1 MKDKNLPDDIKN
13 KSLNELTEL
22 ANNII
27 ENLEINKDLESSI
40 SEYQNLI
47 TLNNLIEKKFRN
59 TSKEISQM
67 TQEKINKLFCQ
78 YELRNNVNIVAKVE
92 GLKFKEK
99 IGRAH
104 V

>member
-13 KSLNELTEL
+13 KSLKELTKL

-27 ENLEINKDLESSI
+27 ENLEKNKDLESSI

-67 TQEKINKLFCQ
+67 TKEKINKLFKKK
-78 YELRNNVNIVAKVE
+78 N
-92 GLKFKEK
+92 EK
-99 IGRAH
+99 KNK
-104 V
+104 

>member
-40 SEYQNLI
+40 NEYQNLI

-67 TQEKINKLFCQ
+67 TKEKINKLFKKK
-78 YELRNNVNIVAKVE
+78 N
-92 GLKFKEK
+92 EK
-99 IGRAH
+99 
-104 V
+104 

>member
-27 ENLEINKDLESSI
+27 EKLEINKDLESSI

-59 TSKEISQM
+59 TSKEISQI
-67 TQEKINKLFCQ
+67 TKEKINKL
-78 YELRNNVNIVAKVE
+78 
-92 GLKFKEK
+92 LKKKNEK
-99 IGRAH
+99 KNK
-104 V
+104 

>member
-1 MKDKNLPDDIKN
+1 MKDKNLPDDIKK

-67 TQEKINKLFCQ
+67 TKEKINKLFKKK
-78 YELRNNVNIVAKVE
+78 N
-92 GLKFKEK
+92 EK
-99 IGRAH
+99 KNK
-104 V
+104 

>member
-40 SEYQNLI
+40 NEYQNLI

-67 TQEKINKLFCQ
+67 TKEKINKLFKKK
-78 YELRNNVNIVAKVE
+78 N
-92 GLKFKEK
+92 EK
-99 IGRAH
+99 KNK
-104 V
+104 

>member
-13 KSLNELTEL
+13 KTLKELTEL

-27 ENLEINKDLESSI
+27 ENLEKNKDLEGSI

-59 TSKEISQM
+59 TSKELSQA
-67 TQEKINKLFCQ
+67 T
-78 YELRNNVNIVAKVE
+78 
-92 GLKFKEK
+92 KEK
-99 IGRAH
+99 IDKLFKKKNEKKNK
-104 V
+104 

>member
-13 KSLNELTEL
+13 KSLNKLTEL

-27 ENLEINKDLESSI
+27 ENLEKNKDLESSI

-67 TQEKINKLFCQ
+67 TKEKINKLFKKK
-78 YELRNNVNIVAKVE
+78 N
-92 GLKFKEK
+92 EK
-99 IGRAH
+99 KNK
-104 V
+104 

>member
-67 TQEKINKLFCQ
+67 T
-78 YELRNNVNIVAKVE
+78 
-92 GLKFKEK
+92 KEK
-99 IGRAH
+99 ITKLFKKKNEKKNK
-104 V
+104 

>member
-27 ENLEINKDLESSI
+27 ENLEINKDLGSSI

-67 TQEKINKLFCQ
+67 NKEKINKLFKKK
-78 YELRNNVNIVAKVE
+78 N
-92 GLKFKEK
+92 EK
-99 IGRAH
+99 KNK
-104 V
+104 